1 MFGIENMTSYL
12 IHKDEEGS
20 TARASMRVCTLID
33 TRYQKLPI
41 MFFKLTHR
49 YALKPMKTVVFII
62 SAVIAL
68 SCFAQVLQAEEFK
81 KPLHFAFGKNSVIFS
96 DGYVH

>member
-1 MFGIENMTSYL
+1 
-12 IHKDEEGS
+12 
-20 TARASMRVCTLID
+20 
-33 TRYQKLPI
+33 
-41 MFFKLTHR
+41 
-49 YALKPMKTVVFII
+49 MKTVVFII